1 MIVEV
6 KLYGEKLGAIE
17 WNDSKGSSTFQ
28 YSDNAFFSEL
38 EPSPIMMPIQERT
51 FETNRDHINFHNLPY
66 LLSDSMPDDF
76 GNIMMKEWL
85 RQKHLSIDNINP
97 VDRLTYIGKRGM
109 GALEYEP
116 VNHKENNYNVDVGE
130 LFEVAKKVLEG
141 KKEIS
146 YNDLDKDSLSDIL
159 RIGTSVGGARAKAL
173 IAIKTD
179 SHNKIEEIRPGDII
193 QPEGYSY
200 WLLKIDGANEKSLGE
215 RKGKG
220 KTEYAYYKLAKEAG
234 IDISESILYEEN
246 DRFHFLT
253 KRFDR
258 TNNGEKIH
266 VQTLGALAGI
276 DYKIQKAS
284 SYETLFRVMKR
295 LRLPYYQ
302 LEQQYRRALFNV
314 IARNHDDHVKNFS
327 FLMNKEGKWQ
337 ISPAYDITFQYKTGG
352 TWTNVHQSS
361 INGKFDNFTRDDL
374 LNFGKTFGIKK
385 ANHILEEV
393 ITAVN
398 QWSKI
403 ATEIDIP
410 KKEIEDISSNLR
422 VNDLSGEG
430 NIST

>member
-6 KLYGEKLGAIE
+6 KLYEETLGTIE
-17 WNDSKGSSTFQ
+17 WNYNKGSSTFQ
-28 YSDNAFFSEL
+28 YSNEAL
-38 EPSPIMMPIQERT
+38 NRRIEPSPIIMPTQERI

-76 GNIMMKEWL
+76 GNLMMKEWL
-85 RQKHLSIDNINP
+85 RQKNLSINDINP
-97 VDRLTYIGKRGM
+97 VDRLTYVGKRGM

-116 VNHKENNYNVDVGE
+116 ISYKENNNYNVNVSD
-130 LFEVAKKVLEG
+130 LLEVAKKVLED
-141 KKEIS
+141 KKDTI

-159 RIGTSVGGARAKAL
+159 RMGTSVGGARAKAL

-179 SHNKIEEIRPGDII
+179 SNNNIEEIRPGDVI

-200 WLLKIDGANEKSLGE
+200 WILKIDGANEKTLGE
-215 RKGKG
+215 SVGMGKI
-220 KTEYAYYKLAKEAG
+220 EYAYYKLAKEAG
-234 IDISESILYEEN
+234 IEISESILYEEN
-246 DRFHFLT
+246 NRFHFLT

-266 VQTLGALAGI
+266 MQTLGAIAGI
-276 DYKIQKAS
+276 DYKIQKVS

-295 LRLPYYQ
+295 LGLPYYQ
-302 LEQQYRRALFNV
+302 FEQQYRRALFNV

-327 FLMNKEGKWQ
+327 FLMNKEGKWK
-337 ISPAYDITFQYKTGG
+337 ISPAYDITFQYKAGG

-361 INGKFDNFTRDDL
+361 INGKFDNFTRNDL
-374 LNFGKTFGIKK
+374 LDLGKTFGIKK
-385 ANHILEEV
+385 TKHILEEV

-410 KKEIEDISSNLR
+410 KKEIKYIGNNLR
-422 VNDLSGEG
+422 VNDF
-430 NIST
+430 NN